1 MRKAIREAIN
11 DKTEPRSI
19 KNLRISAFSIF
30 SVLTVIAI
38 IEFLL
43 VQNQLSTINGFAQL
57 IDDAFLRY
65 AYMMRIGTYT
75 RSLILY

>member
-30 SVLTVIAI
+30 SVLMVIAI